1 MLKQSSIRMKKVL
14 AILLIVLFV
23 VSITAATV
31 SAAKQVRKGHTTKHV
46 RTGHA
51 TKHVRTGHTAVVT
64 GSHHRPRAHY
74 YHGHY
79 YPSCDWVVGLK
90 ITNGYASAH

>member
-14 AILLIVLFV
+14 AMLLIALFV
-23 VSITAATV
+23 VSVTAATV
-31 SAAKQVRKGHTTKHV
+31 SAAKQVKK
-46 RTGHA
+46 GHA
-51 TKHVRTGHTAVVT
+51 TKHVRTGHTAVVKTGHTTVVRT

-79 YPSCDWVVGLK
+79 YPNCDWVWSPHQQQWVWGC
-90 ITNGYASAH
+90 

>member
-23 VSITAATV
+23 VSVTVATV
-31 SAAKQVRKGHTTKHV
+31 SAAKQVRKGHITKHV

-51 TKHVRTGHTAVVT
+51 TKHVRTGHTAVVRT
-64 GSHHRPRAHY
+64 DIHHRPRAHY
-74 YHGHY
+74 YHGH
-79 YPSCDWVVGLK
+79 
-90 ITNGYASAH
+90 